1 MRFDSYHPAIN
12 FIYFATAIACT
23 LAFNQPVFL
32 AISFLC
38 AFAYSVKLRG
48 RKALPLNLALLPLMA
63 AYTWWYSYYNHFGV
77 TNLRT
82 NFAGNWITLESVAAG
97 AAISVA
103 AAAVIMWMSCVF
115 TVVSSDKVVYLLGRI
130 SPKLSLFFSI
140 LLRMFPRCGRQ
151 LSRINTARR
160 GIGRGAGQGSFP
172 AKALNSVKILS
183 ALISW
188 TLEEFVES
196 SVSMRNRGYSLK
208 GRTAF
213 SIYRFD
219 NRDRSLVVVMFICIT
234 LIIMAVMLD
243 QTAMMFDPEIIIN
256 RITPVSIVFY
266 GAYALLLVMPGAL
279 QIADEMRFRRNRK
292 NILTNCK

>member
-12 FIYFATAIACT
+12 LIYFVTAIACT
-23 LAFNQPVFL
+23 IGFNQPVFL
-32 AISFLC
+32 AISFAC

-48 RKALPLNLALLPLMA
+48 VKALPLNLALLPLMA

-103 AAAVIMWMSCVF
+103 AAAVVMWMSCVF
-115 TVVSSDKVVYLLGRI
+115 TVVSSDKIVYLLGRI

-151 LSRINTARR
+151 ISRINTARR
-160 GIGRGAGQGSFP
+160 GIGRGAGQGGLL
-172 AKALNSVKILS
+172 AKASNSVKILS

-188 TLEEFVES
+188 TLEELVES

-219 NRDRSLVVVMFICIT
+219 NRDRSLVLVMFACIT
-234 LIIMAVMLD
+234 LIIMAVLLD
-243 QTAMMFDPEIIIN
+243 QTSIMFDPEIIMN
-256 RITPVSIVFY
+256 RITPASVVFY
-266 GAYALLLVMPGAL
+266 GAYALLLLLPGAL
-279 QIADEMRFRRNRK
+279 QTADEMRFRRNRK
-292 NILTNCK
+292 KMELNG